1 MSILE
6 IIAFLGY
13 GLACMKFGYQLGK
26 NAKK

>member
-6 IIAFLGY
+6 IIALLGY